1 MPIDFTKPVQ
11 TRGGL
16 PVRILCTDLKSEQ
29 YPVVGLVSLG
39 RDGLLEV
46 LRTFTLDGK
55 YSTDCAEQGDD
66 LINVPERHKHADLI
80 IAWANGAK
88 IQYYSNSLGKWRDT
102 GTAVSWDSEI
112 EYRIKPEE

>member
-16 PVRILCTDLKSEQ
+16 PVRILCTDCKSVQ

-55 YSTDCAEQGDD
+55 YSTDCAEQEDD

-88 IQYYSNSLGKWRDT
+88 IQWFRYGLTCNTWVD
-102 GTAVSWDSEI
+102 VVNPQWDSECH
-112 EYRIKPEE
+112 YRIKPE